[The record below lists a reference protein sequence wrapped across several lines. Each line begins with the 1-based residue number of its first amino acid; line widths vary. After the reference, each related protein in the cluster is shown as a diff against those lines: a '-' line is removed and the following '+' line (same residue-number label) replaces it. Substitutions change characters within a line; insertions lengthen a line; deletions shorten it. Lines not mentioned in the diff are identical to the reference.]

1 MDIRAGGH
9 GERERIVVELTR
21 RAEFRIEEKER
32 GLVVSI
38 KGVAFDGYTRKLP
51 EGALFRVEGIEGDAG
66 RIRIKIG
73 FRADVE
79 SKEGFMDEPF
89 RIVIDL
95 LKKRGEKK
103 TMRDESIETGEDRKG
118 VVAEQAS
125 TEGFLREP
133 VSMEYVPRLEP
144 GTKITTGK
152 DRGVEFNDGWR
163 WIYRKKVHKRAALS
177 EDMVVEL
184 KSLAGGIVDEKGLEG
199 LEAALAGTGN
209 AEGLGELR
217 KRYSGTTT
225 AALVRF
231 VQAYIYERKGFYP
244 EAIAHYRMAVEEVVA
259 EENDTLL
266 REALFR
272 EGLARFLQ
280 AKFSDSIGPLKRAYG
295 MGHSKAGGYL
305 ASVYLIRGEAG
316 RAWRIFSKLQ
326 RTGHSLTIMGIAD
339 LSMGAGRYRHARL
352 LYRKLFNKYSESEEI
367 GAFFMLRMADA
378 YRAEGNMAQARRL
391 YTRIKDGFKDEAMVM
406 GMLGLAELSSIEGG
420 TESLAMA
427 RSLYRAVISHDYLA
441 TEYAYTA
448 LAELEARLGSYQ
460 RAILYLEEMT
470 QRYPT
475 GEHRYRAYELRGYIV
490 HKWIESLFRKKDYH
504 MIARIYRIYE
514 REIPF
519 GLKAHTYLAAGRAFM
534 ELSLYREAI
543 EALKNAV
550 KMSRQDISQE
560 ALVLIGFSYMKLDEL
575 SRAQR
580 VIEGFLESYP
590 DSRLKDRA
598 LRVLAMVYHA
608 RGEDKGLA
616 SMTSR
621 DPDVLLLKASS
632 LYRLRRY
639 SEAESILDEVAVV
652 ISKNGGK
659 EERLAHIYITLGD
672 IAFTEGS
679 YKRGIER
686 YMKAKGLSKWLSQE
700 DIAWIDL
707 RLADGYKRLGYYEAM
722 QSFAEELNNSDG
734 GQDIFEEFVDLI
746 LDDGVERW
754 KETLH

>member
-9 GERERIVVELTR
+9 GERERIVVELTQ
-21 RAEFRIEEKER
+21 RAEFRVEEREG

-51 EGALFRVEGIEGDAG
+51 EGALFRVEGMEGDAG
-66 RIRIKIG
+66 GVRIKIG

-79 SKEGFMDEPF
+79 LKEGFMDEPF

-95 LKKRGEKK
+95 LKKRGEEK
-103 TMRDESIETGEDRKG
+103 TMRDESTETGEDNKG
-118 VVAEQAS
+118 VAEQTS

-133 VSMEYVPRLEP
+133 VSMDYVPQLES
-144 GTKITTGK
+144 GTKMTTGK

-163 WIYRKKVHKRAALS
+163 WIYRKKVHKRVVLS
-177 EDMVVEL
+177 EDMAVEL
-184 KSLAGGIVDEKGLEG
+184 KGLAGGMVDEKGLKEF
-199 LEAALAGTGN
+199 EAALVGTGI
-209 AEGLGELR
+209 AEGLGELK
-217 KRYSGTTT
+217 KRYSTTT

-244 EAIAHYRMAVEEVVA
+244 EAIAHYRMAVEEAVA
-259 EENDTLL
+259 QENDTLL

-272 EGLARFLQ
+272 EGLASFLQ
-280 AKFSDSIGPLKRAYG
+280 TKFSDSIGPLKRAYG
-295 MGHSKAGGYL
+295 MGHLKAGGYL

-326 RTGHSLTIMGIAD
+326 GIGHSLTILGIAD

-352 LYRKLFNKYSESEEI
+352 LYGRLFNKYSESEEI
-367 GAFFMLRMADA
+367 GAFLMLRMADA
-378 YRAEGNMAQARRL
+378 YRAEGNMAQARQL

-406 GMLGLAELSSIEGG
+406 GMLGLAELLSIKGG

-448 LAELEARLGSYQ
+448 VAELEARLGSYQ

-490 HKWIESLFRKKDYH
+490 HKWIESLFKKKDYH

-550 KMSRQDISQE
+550 KMSKQDISQE

-598 LRVLAMVYHA
+598 MKVLAMVYHA

-616 SMTSR
+616 SITSR

-632 LYRLRRY
+632 LYRLHRY
-639 SEAESILDEVAVV
+639 SEAESILDEVAVI

-686 YMKAKGLSKWLSQE
+686 YTRAKELSKWLSE
-700 DIAWIDL
+700 DDIAWIDL

-722 QSFAEELNNSDG
+722 ESFVEELNNGRRED
-734 GQDIFEEFVDLI
+734 DIFEEFVDLI
-746 LDDGVERW
+746 LDDEVERW